1 MLAAITTRE
10 QIENILKILGAAIIV
25 GGLLF
30 YRLPSWQG
38 LAVSMLM
45 CLLAAGCEGLP
56 LPVGRRRAIPELRH
70 HGFRRDLPPEDR
82 GNAVFEDIEW
92 SDDGSVFMTL
102 YHLSPNLRAWDARSG
117 TRLSSFP
124 ATLAENL
131 WFIDGRTR
139 RFVGRTHRARGLA
152 VFDLTTGATCSW
164 AACGSAPM
172 AAVW

>member
-1 MLAAITTRE
+1 VLRRAC
-10 QIENILKILGAAIIV
+10 
-25 GGLLF
+25 LLT
-30 YRLPSWQG
+30 
-38 LAVSMLM
+38 V

-82 GNAVFEDIEW
+82 GNAVFDDIEW